1 MIVSPDVA
9 VESAFVI
16 VRKGVSGCL
25 PPAPPLARV
34 VLSEPTV
41 AT

>member
-9 VESAFVI
+9 VPSAFVI
-16 VRKGVSGCL
+16 VRNGVSGCL
-25 PPAPPLARV
+25 PLLPPLARV
-34 VLSEPTV
+34 STSEPTE

>member
-9 VESAFVI
+9 VPSAFVI

-25 PPAPPLARV
+25 PFAPPLARV
-34 VLSEPTV
+34 LLSEPTE